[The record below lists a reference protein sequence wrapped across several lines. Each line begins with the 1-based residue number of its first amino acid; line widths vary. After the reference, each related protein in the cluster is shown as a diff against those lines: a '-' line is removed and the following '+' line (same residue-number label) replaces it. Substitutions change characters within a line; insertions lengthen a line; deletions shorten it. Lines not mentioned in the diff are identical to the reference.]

1 AHFTEHMAFN
11 GTKSFPKNEL
21 VSFLQSNGIKF
32 GDDLN
37 AFTNQE
43 QTVYFLPVPTDSMK
57 VFLRAFDILEDWSH
71 DLTLDE

>member
-1 AHFTEHMAFN
+1 MAFN
-11 GTKSFPKNEL
+11 GTKNFPKNEL

-37 AFTNQE
+37 AFTSFE

>member
-11 GTKSFPKNEL
+11 GTKNFPKNEL

-37 AFTNQE
+37 AFTSFE